1 MKTKFLKGGPKKP
14 MVLIGFKKSLILE
27 SHHLQHL
34 DIENDFDSQELALNE
49 KVVYVVPLAYCICAI
64 VAYIGPNAWIIGNIY
79 NESWH
84 FGRVEDFSEPVK
96 IMALLFGLD
105 IITIALM
112 YILLKI
118 FCKISYYKAFMYIQK
133 KFWLFMA
140 IHEAFSLNE
149 VNLTHV
155 TGRLP

>member
-1 MKTKFLKGGPKKP
+1 M
-14 MVLIGFKKSLILE
+14 
-27 SHHLQHL
+27 QHL

-96 IMALLFGLD
+96 IMALLFALD
-105 IITIALM
+105 IITIALL

-149 VNLTHV
+149 VSLTHV
-155 TGRLP
+155 AGRLP

>member
-1 MKTKFLKGGPKKP
+1 M
-14 MVLIGFKKSLILE
+14 
-27 SHHLQHL
+27 
-34 DIENDFDSQELALNE
+34 DIENDVDLQELALNE
-49 KVVYVVPLAYCICAI
+49 KVVFVVPLAYCICAS
-64 VAYIGPNAWIIGNIY
+64 VACIGPNAWIIGNIY

-149 VNLTHV
+149 VSLTLV
-155 TGRLP
+155 TGGLP